1 MGVMN
6 YVISPLANVSIGGL
20 DSLLTNRFTA
30 RGWRPESGCTSL
42 SAVQIFDS
50 PRMIGLFV
58 LTISLL
64 LLPKFLGLVMA
75 LGEPQSI
82 QRRTRLIV
90 GAVIE
95 QICSILQAPI
105 VMSLHSRHLW
115 EILCGKDSGWSAQRR
130 CGSSFPLAVLLLR
143 HGSQTIIEL
152 AITAYLVWLS
162 SALIYWVLP
171 LTLGLIFSVP
181 LSALGGSRQ
190 LGRLQR

>member
-1 MGVMN
+1 
-6 YVISPLANVSIGGL
+6 
-20 DSLLTNRFTA
+20 
-30 RGWRPESGCTSL
+30 
-42 SAVQIFDS
+42 
-50 PRMIGLFV
+50 
-58 LTISLL
+58 
-64 LLPKFLGLVMA
+64 MA

-82 QRRTRLIV
+82 QRRTRLII

-105 VMSLHSRHLW
+105 VMYLHSKHLW

-130 CGSSFPLAVLLLR
+130 CGSSFPIAVLLLR
-143 HGSQTIIEL
+143 HGSQTIIGL
-152 AITAYLVWLS
+152 AITAYLIWIS

-190 LGRLQR
+190 LGRKLAKMRLLLTPDEQESPVIIRRHQQLVELFKL

>member
-6 YVISPLANVSIGGL
+6 YVISPLWLMSVLVGL
-20 DSLLTNRFTA
+20 ILYLRIDLQFLAEGLSLA
-30 RGWRPESGCTSL
+30 GTSL

-64 LLPKFLGLVMA
+64 LLPKFLGLIMA
-75 LGEPQSI
+75 LGKPQSI
-82 QRRTRLIV
+82 HRRTRLII

-115 EILCGKDSGWSAQRR
+115 GLKYKHGKIR
-130 CGSSFPLAVLLLR
+130 
-143 HGSQTIIEL
+143 
-152 AITAYLVWLS
+152 
-162 SALIYWVLP
+162 
-171 LTLGLIFSVP
+171 
-181 LSALGGSRQ
+181 
-190 LGRLQR
+190 